1 MNLGKT
7 LKYAV
12 AGLIT
17 AGILTVLFLCGQKAS
32 ATAKERTCSG
42 VEVEFFGNDGA
53 HFITGNDVKS
63 YILKGYKNVSGMRI
77 EEIDLKEIENVLDKK
92 SAILKSEAYTTK
104 DGVLHIMISQREP
117 VVRLVCGSNG
127 WYADDTGYIFPLQKN
142 YTSRVPI
149 VDGEIPLRIKAD
161 FMGIP
166 STAAERQWLDGIL
179 GLVEFLGKNR
189 KWDDSIAQIH
199 VQDKGRLTLVPRK
212 GMERFDLGRPENF
225 EKKFARIEKYYKF
238 IAPAKEGMAYRYVNV
253 SIDGQIYCR

>member
-17 AGILTVLFLCGQKAS
+17 AGILTVLFLCGRKAS
-32 ATAKERTCSG
+32 AAAKERTCSG

-53 HFITGNDVKS
+53 HFITAKDVKS

-127 WYADDTGYIFPLQKN
+127 WYADDTGYLFPLQKN

-149 VDGEIPLRIKAD
+149 VDGEIPLRIKGGLLWFRAKEWSD
-161 FMGIP
+161 SISGVPRISRKSSQESRNTIDLSLRQRKEKHIHMSMSP
-166 STAAERQWLDGIL
+166 STDRY
-179 GLVEFLGKNR
+179 
-189 KWDDSIAQIH
+189 IA
-199 VQDKGRLTLVPRK
+199 DKK
-212 GMERFDLGRPENF
+212 H
-225 EKKFARIEKYYKF
+225 
-238 IAPAKEGMAYRYVNV
+238 
-253 SIDGQIYCR
+253 